1 MLTGPQFHVGI
12 DARCLNTSHLR
23 GMGKYVTELIT
34 HINQQKKVKWQFF
47 ADRPDTVFHKPLEA
61 DGEVEL
67 FDLKGYRFH
76 TWEQIGLPW
85 RAQRIGTHILHCT
98 ASTLPYWQPIPTIV
112 TIHDTLPWQ
121 DTRLHPYERWYLHHL
136 IPAAFKKCVAV
147 ITISD
152 SSRQD
157 ILNLWP
163 YLKHKLYVIP
173 HGVSDNYLNT
183 QGKALLSPLLLDIA
197 RTAPYLLYIGGSLE
211 RKRFSWAVK
220 ILANLNI
227 PKLRL
232 LVCGFS
238 EAEREKIRHEVE
250 PSLRDYVVFLPFID
264 EDDMAQ
270 LYRQAV
276 AVLYP
281 TLYEGFGLP
290 ALEAQAVG
298 TPVLF
303 SALGSLSELV
313 GPAAEI
319 LPPNDLNSW
328 LQTCR
333 RLFSQRGESQIPNE
347 AAQQW
352 ARQFSWES
360 SATRHLELYQKV
372 AKSIN
377 SIG

>member
-1 MLTGPQFHVGI
+1 M
-12 DARCLNTSHLR
+12 
-23 GMGKYVTELIT
+23 
-34 HINQQKKVKWQFF
+34 
-47 ADRPDTVFHKPLEA
+47 
-61 DGEVEL
+61 
-67 FDLKGYRFH
+67 
-76 TWEQIGLPW
+76 
-85 RAQRIGTHILHCT
+85 
-98 ASTLPYWQPIPTIV
+98 
-112 TIHDTLPWQ
+112 
-121 DTRLHPYERWYLHHL
+121 
-136 IPAAFKKCVAV
+136 
-147 ITISD
+147 
-152 SSRQD
+152 
-157 ILNLWP
+157 
-163 YLKHKLYVIP
+163 
-173 HGVSDNYLNT
+173 
-183 QGKALLSPLLLDIA
+183 
-197 RTAPYLLYIGGSLE
+197 
-211 RKRFSWAVK
+211 
-220 ILANLNI
+220 
-227 PKLRL
+227 
-232 LVCGFS
+232 
-238 EAEREKIRHEVE
+238 E

-333 RLFSQRGESQIPNE
+333 RLFSQRGESQIPNK